1 MSNPMELVF
10 DEARRRE
17 LFNGLPCELTAN
29 VGAIRQHYL
38 VIYKAPK
45 KGEQEER
52 MDSTRCADLMP
63 VTRI

>member
-38 VIYKAPK
+38 RPLMHGV
-45 KGEQEER
+45 
-52 MDSTRCADLMP
+52 DL
-63 VTRI
+63 VQVHTNFEKTAW

>member
-1 MSNPMELVF
+1 MELVF

-38 VIYKAPK
+38 RPLMHGV
-45 KGEQEER
+45 
-52 MDSTRCADLMP
+52 DL
-63 VTRI
+63 VQVHTNFEKTAW